1 MAYQNLSASITPAQT
16 TSIQG
21 AIATLKTNLPFLVNL
36 TKTERAALS
45 KMSDATFSYV
55 TKALDYATN
64 NPLLVPSFINV
75 TEAKRDL
82 QLFNDLRTTHQQLA
96 QLLEGIDDTEM
107 AAGIEAKDFA
117 DKFYASVQQAANS
130 NAPGAKVI
138 ADDMGV
144 FYAKT
149 TITTTLPDTPLP

>member
-16 TSIQG
+16 TAIQG

-36 TKTERAALS
+36 TKVERAALS

-55 TKALDYATN
+55 TKAIDYAGN
-64 NPLLVPSFINV
+64 NALLVPAFTNLV
-75 TEAKRDL
+75 EAKRDL
-82 QLFNDLRTTHQQLA
+82 QLFNDLRTIHQQLA
-96 QLLEGIDDTEM
+96 QLLEGVDDTEM

-130 NAPGAKVI
+130 NASGAKIV
-138 ADDMGV
+138 ADDLGV
-144 FYAKT
+144 FYAKA
-149 TITTTLPDTPLP
+149 TTTESDAPMP